1 MMKSYSAPDEFLV
14 RAVACAFLDEEH
26 GLQACA
32 TGYLLPPVSYSLV
45 AWYIRQN
52 TELKITDDF
61 DNSYASQYDAVEEQN
76 MQNSSA
82 NLPGIEHSFDAGDD
96 MLDLT
101 TLLEDQAE
109 CKRCYK
115 VLRSPKSNLQTV
127 NESQPHVI
135 ADLHAL
141 ITGYHLQKVQDL
153 LPQIHVLTVHPEDQT
168 YVAELKRLTTVS
180 SKLQS

>member
-52 TELKITDDF
+52 TELNFTDDF
-61 DNSYASQYDAVEEQN
+61 DNSYASQYDAVEEQDLRN
-76 MQNSSA
+76 GSA
-82 NLPGIEHSFDAGDD
+82 NLPGIGYSSDAGKDL
-96 MLDLT
+96 LDLT

-109 CKRCYK
+109 CKRCFT
-115 VLRSPKSNLQTV
+115 VLRSPESNLQTV
-127 NESQPHVI
+127 KESQPYVTV
-135 ADLHAL
+135 DLHAL

-153 LPQIHVLTVHPEDQT
+153 LPQIHVLTVHPEDRT
-168 YVAELKRLTTVS
+168 YVAELKRLTMP
-180 SKLQS
+180 SKIQS